1 MNFSKS
7 AGERPSDGE
16 RLSKRIMQLRDCS
29 RREAEQY
36 IEAGFVRVDGVV
48 VQEPQFRV
56 TTQNVTVDA
65 HASLLNLLS
74 VTLILNKPV
83 GWTDGLEPLPLKPTD
98 VRDAAVARQ
107 GGRATGAASA
117 RHMPSA
123 RAHQGPQNVRRLL
136 TAEHRSPHDHSGV
149 RFLKSHLAKLD
160 ASVPLEYQASGLVAF
175 TQDFRVQRKLMEDMP
190 FIEQELMVDVRG
202 EVLPDALRPIERAM
216 RDERLRLPD
225 FKISVG
231 SANPERSKLRLAVKG
246 SHLGLAAYLCELAGL
261 EILALRRIRLGRVSL
276 GDLEEGAWRYLAEG
290 ERF

>member
-1 MNFSKS
+1 MNSSKS
-7 AGERPSDGE
+7 VGERPAEGE

-36 IEAGFVRVDGVV
+36 IEAGFVRVDGAV

-56 TTQNVTVDA
+56 TTQNVAVDA
-65 HASLLNLLS
+65 HASLLNLMS
-74 VTLILNKPV
+74 VTLILHKPA
-83 GWTDGLEPLPLKPTD
+83 GWTDGLEPLPLKKPLARSAPAGKPSGP
-98 VRDAAVARQ
+98 VRAPR
-107 GGRATGAASA
+107 
-117 RHMPSA
+117 
-123 RAHQGPQNVRRLL
+123 GPQNVRTLL
-136 TAEHRSPHDHSGV
+136 TPEQHSKHDHSCV

-160 ASVPLEYQASGLVAF
+160 ASVPLEYEASGLVAF
-175 TQDFRVQRKLMEDMP
+175 TQDFRVQRKLMEDMA
-190 FIEQELMVDVRG
+190 FIEQELIVDVRG

-246 SHLGLAAYLCELAGL
+246 SQLGLAPYLCELAGL

-276 GDLEEGAWRYLAEG
+276 GDLEEGTWRYLAEG

>member
-1 MNFSKS
+1 MNSS
-7 AGERPSDGE
+7 QSVGHRPAEGE

-48 VQEPQFRV
+48 VQSPQSRV
-56 TTQNVTVDA
+56 TTQTVMVDA
-65 HASLLNLLS
+65 DASLLNLMS

-83 GWTDGLEPLPLKPTD
+83 GWTDGLEPLPMKKPAP
-98 VRDAAVARQ
+98 V
-107 GGRATGAASA
+107 GRAGAPT
-117 RHMPSA
+117 RPPK
-123 RAHQGPQNVRRLL
+123 GPQNVRSLL
-136 TAEHRSPHDHSGV
+136 TPEQHSKHDHSGV
-149 RFLKSHLAKLD
+149 RFLKSHLIKLD
-160 ASVPLEYQASGLVAF
+160 ASVPLEYEASGLVAF
-175 TQDFRVQRKLMEDMP
+175 TQDFRVQRKLMEDMA
-190 FIEQELMVDVRG
+190 FIEQELIMDVRG

-216 RDERLRLPD
+216 RDARLRLPE

-246 SHLGLAAYLCELAGL
+246 SHLGLALYLCELAGL

-276 GDLEEGAWRYLAEG
+276 GDLEEGTWRYLGEG

>member
-1 MNFSKS
+1 MNSS
-7 AGERPSDGE
+7 QPMRHPPTAGE

-48 VQEPQFRV
+48 VQEPQSRV

-65 HASLLNLLS
+65 NASLLNLLS

-83 GWTDGLEPLPLKPTD
+83 GWTDGLEPLPLKKPV
-98 VRDAAVARQ
+98 VREVAR
-107 GGRATGAASA
+107 AGAASRAPA
-117 RHMPSA
+117 RSPK
-123 RAHQGPQNVRRLL
+123 GPQNVRSLL
-136 TAEHRSPHDHSGV
+136 TAERHSKHDHSGV
-149 RFLKSHLAKLD
+149 RFLKSHLTRLD
-160 ASVPLEYQASGLVAF
+160 ASVPLEYEASGLVAF
-175 TQDFRVQRKLMEDMP
+175 TQDFRVQRKLMEDMA
-190 FIEQELMVDVRG
+190 FIEQELIVDVRG
-202 EVLPDALRPIERAM
+202 ELGPDALRPIERAK
-216 RDERLRLPD
+216 RDERLRLPE

-246 SHLGLAAYLCELAGL
+246 AHLGLAVYLCELAGL

>member
-1 MNFSKS
+1 MNSSKS
-7 AGERPSDGE
+7 VGERPAEGE

-56 TTQNVTVDA
+56 TTQNVAVDA

-74 VTLILNKPV
+74 VTLILNKPA
-83 GWTDGLEPLPLKPTD
+83 GWTDGLEPLPAQKPLARSAPAGKPGAS
-98 VRDAAVARQ
+98 VRPPV
-107 GGRATGAASA
+107 RAP
-117 RHMPSA
+117 R
-123 RAHQGPQNVRRLL
+123 GPQNVRTLL
-136 TAEHRSPHDHSGV
+136 TSEQHSKHDHSGV

-160 ASVPLEYQASGLVAF
+160 ASVPLEYEASGLVAF
-175 TQDFRVQRKLMEDMP
+175 TQDFRVQRKLMEDMA
-190 FIEQELMVDVRG
+190 FIEQELIVDVRG

-246 SHLGLAAYLCELAGL
+246 SQLGLAPYLCELAGF

-276 GDLEEGAWRYLAEG
+276 GDLEEGTWRYLAEG

>member
-1 MNFSKS
+1 MTPTTP
-7 AGERPSDGE
+7 EGE

-56 TTQNVTVDA
+56 STQSVTVDA
-65 HASLLNLLS
+65 NASLLNLMA
-74 VTLILNKPV
+74 VTLILNKPP
-83 GWTDGLEPLPLKPTD
+83 GWTDGLEPLAP
-98 VRDAAVARQ
+98 VRPAPAGRQ
-107 GGRATGAASA
+107 SPPVR
-117 RHMPSA
+117 
-123 RAHQGPQNVRRLL
+123 QGPQNVRSLL
-136 TAEHRSPHDHSGV
+136 TPAKRSKYDESGV
-149 RFLKSHLAKLD
+149 RPLKSHLTKLD
-160 ASVPLEYQASGLVAF
+160 ASVPLEYEASGLVAF
-175 TQDFRVQRKLMEDMP
+175 TQDFRTQRKLMEDMP
-190 FIEQELMVDVRG
+190 FMEHELIIDVRG
-202 EVLPDALRPIERAM
+202 EVLPEALRPIERAM

-246 SHLGLAAYLCELAGL
+246 SHLGLALYLCELAGL

-276 GDLEEGAWRYLAEG
+276 GDLEEGTWRYLGQG

>member
-1 MNFSKS
+1 MNSS
-7 AGERPSDGE
+7 QNMAQRPSEGE
-16 RLSKRIMQLRDCS
+16 RLSKRVMQLRDCS

-56 TTQNVTVDA
+56 SQQKVALDA
-65 HASLLNLLS
+65 HASLPNLLP
-74 VTLILNKPV
+74 VTLIVNKPA
-83 GWTDGLEPLPLKPTD
+83 GWTDGLTPLP
-98 VRDAAVARQ
+98 VARPVQ
-107 GGRATGAASA
+107 PGRKPEPA
-117 RHMPSA
+117 RPA
-123 RAHQGPQNVRRLL
+123 KGPQNVRQLL
-136 TAEHRSPHDHSGV
+136 TPEHHSKHDHSGV
-149 RFLKSHLAKLD
+149 RFLKSHLTKLD
-160 ASVPLEYQASGLVAF
+160 ASVPLEYEASGLVAF
-175 TQDFRVQRKLMEDMP
+175 TQDFRVQRKLMEDMA

-202 EVLPDALRPIERAM
+202 EVTPEALRPIERAM

-231 SANPERSKLRLAVKG
+231 SANPGRSKLRLAVKG
-246 SHLGLAAYLCELAGL
+246 SHLGLAVYLCELSGL

>member
-7 AGERPSDGE
+7 VGERPSEGE

-56 TTQNVTVDA
+56 TTQNVSVDA

-83 GWTDGLEPLPLKPTD
+83 GWTDGLEPLPVLPRAPQRALK
-98 VRDAAVARQ
+98 
-107 GGRATGAASA
+107 
-117 RHMPSA
+117 
-123 RAHQGPQNVRRLL
+123 GPQNLRTLL
-136 TAEHRSPHDHSGV
+136 TAEHRSKHDHSGV

-160 ASVPLEYQASGLVAF
+160 ASVPLEYEASGLVAF
-175 TQDFRVQRKLMEDMP
+175 TQDFRVQRKLMEDMA
-190 FIEQELMVDVRG
+190 FIEQELIIDVRG
-202 EVLPDALRPIERAM
+202 EVAPDALRPIERAK
-216 RDERLRLPD
+216 RDERLRLPE

-246 SHLGLAAYLCELAGL
+246 SQLGLAPYLCDLAGL

>member
-1 MNFSKS
+1 MTPIKP
-7 AGERPSDGE
+7 EGE

-56 TTQNVTVDA
+56 NTQNVTVDA
-65 HASLLNLLS
+65 HASLLNLMS
-74 VTLILNKPV
+74 VSLIFNKPV
-83 GWTDGLEPLPLKPTD
+83 GWTDGLEPLPAKKPET
-98 VRDAAVARQ
+98 RTFHS
-107 GGRATGAASA
+107 GRAA
-117 RHMPSA
+117 PPP
-123 RAHQGPQNVRRLL
+123 RAPKGPQNLRNLL
-136 TAEHRSPHDHSGV
+136 TLEHRSKHDHSGV
-149 RFLKSHLAKLD
+149 RFMKSHLAKLD
-160 ASVPLEYQASGLVAF
+160 ASVPLEYEASGLVAF
-175 TQDFRVQRKLMEDMP
+175 TQDFRVQRKLMEDMA
-190 FIEQELMVDVRG
+190 FMEQELIMDVRG

-246 SHLGLAAYLCELAGL
+246 SHLGLAPYLCDLAGL
-261 EILALRRIRLGRVSL
+261 EIMGMRRIRLGRVSL
-276 GDLEEGAWRYLAEG
+276 GDLEEGAWRYLGEG

>member
-7 AGERPSDGE
+7 VGERPSEGE

-36 IEAGFVRVDGVV
+36 IAAGFVRVDGVLV
-48 VQEPQFRV
+48 HEPQFRV
-56 TTQNVTVDA
+56 TTQNVAVDA

-74 VTLILNKPV
+74 VTLILNKSV
-83 GWTDGLEPLPLKPTD
+83 GWTDGLEPLPTQKPVT
-98 VRDAAVARQ
+98 RPAAA
-107 GGRATGAASA
+107 GRGA
-117 RHMPSA
+117 PL
-123 RAHQGPQNVRRLL
+123 RAPRGPQNVRSLL
-136 TAEHRSPHDHSGV
+136 TPEHHSKHDHSGV
-149 RFLKSHLAKLD
+149 RFMKSHLAKLD
-160 ASVPLEYQASGLVAF
+160 ASVPLEYEASGLVAF
-175 TQDFRVQRKLMEDMP
+175 TQDFRVQRKLMEDMA
-190 FIEQELMVDVRG
+190 FIEQELIVDVRG
-202 EVLPDALRPIERAM
+202 EVLPDGLRPIERAM

-246 SHLGLAAYLCELAGL
+246 AHLGLAPYLCELAGL
-261 EILALRRIRLGRVSL
+261 EILAMRRIRLGRVSL